1 MTEQEKIRAIENAI
15 PRKPIKHEL
24 GGGYY
29 YTCPWIMCNN
39 TVHRFD
45 RYCSQCGQRLRFD
58 KDDDVIEIIR
68 EGEKNG
74 RG

>member
-39 TVHRFD
+39 TVHPWN
-45 RYCSQCGQRLRFD
+45 RYCSQCGQRLRWS
-58 KDDDVIEIIR
+58 KDDDLIEILTK
-68 EGEKNG
+68 EVLANG
-74 RG
+74 

>member
-1 MTEQEKIRAIENAI
+1 MTEQEKTRAIENAI

-29 YTCPWIMCNN
+29 YTCPWMKCSN

-45 RYCSQCGQRLRFD
+45 RYCSQCGQRLRFE
-58 KDDDVIEIIR
+58 KDDDLIEILTK
-68 EGEKNG
+68 EVLVNG
-74 RG
+74 

>member
-29 YTCPWIMCNN
+29 YTCPWMKCNN
-39 TVHRFD
+39 TVHPWN
-45 RYCSQCGQRLRFD
+45 RYCSQCGQRLWWS
-58 KDDDVIEIIR
+58 KDDDLIEILTK
-68 EGEKNG
+68 EVLANG
-74 RG
+74 

>member
-29 YTCPWIMCNN
+29 YTCHWM
-39 TVHRFD
+39 
-45 RYCSQCGQRLRFD
+45 
-58 KDDDVIEIIR
+58 E
-68 EGEKNG
+68 
-74 RG
+74 

>member
-39 TVHRFD
+39 TVHRYD
-45 RYCSQCGQRLRFD
+45 RYCSQCGQRLRFE

>member
-1 MTEQEKIRAIENAI
+1 MTEQEKTRAIENAI

>member
-1 MTEQEKIRAIENAI
+1 MTEQERIRAIENAI

-45 RYCSQCGQRLRFD
+45 RYCSQCGQRLRFE
-58 KDDDVIEIIR
+58 KDDDLIEILTK
-68 EGEKNG
+68 EVLANG
-74 RG
+74 

>member
-1 MTEQEKIRAIENAI
+1 MTEQEIRAIENAI

-45 RYCSQCGQRLRFD
+45 RYCSQCGQRLRFE